1 MVFSVELIRL
11 FRDFF
16 IFNLLKVNIVMIPP
30 GMDLPM
36 HWDNQWFWGVNQL
49 SAPDW
54 LLHVMKE
61 SELFD
66 DIMIPQAQ
74 VRLIF

>member
-1 MVFSVELIRL
+1 
-11 FRDFF
+11 
-16 IFNLLKVNIVMIPP
+16 MIPP
-30 GMDLPM
+30 GMDLPL
-36 HWDNQWFWGVNQL
+36 HQDNQWFWGVNQL

-66 DIMIPQAQ
+66 DIMIPQAWLEIIEKK
-74 VRLIF
+74 RFSFSHLFLGS